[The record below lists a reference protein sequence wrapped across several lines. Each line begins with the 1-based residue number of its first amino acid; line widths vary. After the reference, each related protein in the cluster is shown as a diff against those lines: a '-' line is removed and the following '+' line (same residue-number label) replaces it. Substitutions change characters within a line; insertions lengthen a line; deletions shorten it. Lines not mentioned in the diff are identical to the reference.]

1 MVFEASEAC
10 FSQLKGHSH
19 VGYSESVESKEMVPS
34 RQNLFL
40 LIRERRVR
48 FWGAIVGGQG
58 SKMVNGGHKS
68 NSEEGSYM
76 KMICLTSKEFEMIV
90 LMKISRIP
98 T

>member
-1 MVFEASEAC
+1 
-10 FSQLKGHSH
+10 
-19 VGYSESVESKEMVPS
+19 MVPS
-34 RQNLFL
+34 RQNLSL

-48 FWGAIVGGQG
+48 FWGAIVGGRG

-68 NSEEGSYM
+68 NSEEGNYTERT
-76 KMICLTSKEFEMIV
+76 CLTSKEFVMML